1 MQEEQREQNEQSTS
15 PQQEV
20 SGWSESNS
28 QVFIDYGRYFVP
40 ERETQIDILTHLI
53 PVVGGEQHVF
63 DLCCGEG
70 LLTLAILER
79 FPDYQVHAFD
89 GSPMMLDRV
98 KQQTLS
104 YSHRLHTHIFTLES
118 NKWRTVSYPVRA
130 VVCSLSIHHLDD
142 AQKWQLFRD
151 VKRML
156 APGGIF
162 LIADIIQPVTSLGNR
177 LAAKMWDDEVRQ
189 RAMQL
194 DGDLEAYQHF
204 LNEQWNSF
212 TLTEPDPIDKMSPLF
227 SQLKWLEEVGFVGVD
242 VFWCRAGHAIFGGQK
257 R

>member
-1 MQEEQREQNEQSTS
+1 MQEEQHEVVQQNT
-15 PQQEV
+15 PDTP
-20 SGWSESNS
+20 GWSESNS

-40 ERETQIDILTHLI
+40 ERETQIHILTNLI
-53 PVVGGEQHVF
+53 PVAGGEQHVF

-70 LLTLAILER
+70 LLTQAILDR

-98 KQQTLS
+98 KQQSAS

-118 NKWRTVSYPVRA
+118 SNWRTVPYPVRA

-156 APGGIF
+156 APGGVF
-162 LIADIIQPVTSLGNR
+162 LIADIVQPATPLGNG
-177 LAAKMWDDEVRQ
+177 LAAKMWDEEVRQ

-194 DGDLEAYQHF
+194 DGHLEAYQHF
-204 LNEQWNSF
+204 LDEQWNSF
-212 TLTEPDPIDKMSPLF
+212 TLTEPDPIDKLSPLF

-242 VFWCRAGHAIFGGQK
+242 VFWCKAGHAIFGGQK

>member
-1 MQEEQREQNEQSTS
+1 MQEEQNKQSEQDRTS
-15 PQQEV
+15 QDTTAQ
-20 SGWSESNS
+20 WNESNS

-40 ERETQIDILTHLI
+40 ERETQIKIITSLI
-53 PVVGGEQHVF
+53 PVVRGEQHVF

-70 LLTLAILER
+70 LLTKAILEH

-89 GSPMMLDRV
+89 GSPMMLNRV
-98 KQQTLS
+98 KQQASS
-104 YSHRLHTHIFTLES
+104 YSHRLHTHIFKLES
-118 NKWRTVSYPVRA
+118 NNWRTVNFPVRA

-142 AQKWQLFRD
+142 AQKWHLFRD
-151 VKRML
+151 VRRML
-156 APGGIF
+156 APGGVF
-162 LIADIIQPVTSLGNR
+162 LIADIIQPVTPLGNR

-194 DGDLEAYQHF
+194 DGHLEAYQQF
-204 LNEQWNSF
+204 LDEHWNSF

-242 VFWCRAGHAIFGGQK
+242 VYWCKVGHAIFGGQK